1 VKRSLKPPFISTLF
15 ILLLASVLPLF
26 AQEKDGGTP
35 LAFSQS
41 PYRVGERLTY
51 NVAFASFPSAAHV
64 EVEVVSRG
72 THFGRD
78 AVQLRAHVETTGVI
92 NVALYAINSDYTTYI
107 DPQTGLPFRSE
118 ERPRDAIR
126 SADFV
131 HDFNQPAGNEAI
143 PPKQKGFPG
152 TYDFVS
158 AFYRARALPLVVGE
172 VYNFSVRG
180 GSGDFDV
187 IGESVGFL
195 KVSRTDATF
204 LRAILDE
211 LVAQGRDAIEHE
223 EAYPVFLSQ
232 RVVGFERVDDLPWTE
247 IDFPEDL
254 QRAERE
260 VLPRIIALDRKLE
273 GRN

>member
-1 VKRSLKPPFISTLF
+1 MKAIVLAAGVGKRFKEVTDHRPKCLIDIQGKTLLERTLAALGAAGISQAVVVTGYRGEMIKQEIGSNCGGVHITYVNNPQYKKGAILSLLSARDEFDDDILVMDADVLF
-15 ILLLASVLPLF
+15 PVAMIDRLIHSPHANCFLL
-26 AQEKDGGTP
+26 DGSAKNTGEEQMLLTRDG
-35 LAFSQS
+35 
-41 PYRVGERLTY
+41 RVM
-51 NVAFASFPSAAHV
+51 N
-64 EVEVVSRG
+64 
-72 THFGRD
+72 
-78 AVQLRAHVETTGVI
+78 I
-92 NVALYAINSDYTTYI
+92 
-107 DPQTGLPFRSE
+107 
-118 ERPRDAIR
+118 
-126 SADFV
+126 
-131 HDFNQPAGNEAI
+131 
-143 PPKQKGFPG
+143 
-152 TYDFVS
+152 
-158 AFYRARALPLVVGE
+158 
-172 VYNFSVRG
+172 VRG

-195 KVSRTDATF
+195 KVSRSDAPF

-254 QRAERE
+254 QRAARE